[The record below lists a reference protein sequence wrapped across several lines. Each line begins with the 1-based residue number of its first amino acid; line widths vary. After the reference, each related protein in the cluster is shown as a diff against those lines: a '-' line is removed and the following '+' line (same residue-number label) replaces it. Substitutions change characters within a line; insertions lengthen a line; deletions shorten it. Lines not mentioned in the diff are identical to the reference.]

1 MRSQPLVKLAWAID
15 CSSLEQTFGAVYEDQ
30 RVGLLMAGPAT
41 LKQYLRPPRGG
52 VVRVKLEGDE
62 GANLCAPLT
71 NRRNAQVCWPA
82 AGKEFNARRHA
93 TT

>member
-41 LKQYLRPPRGG
+41 LKHTCVLPEEGLCVSNWKAMRGQI
-52 VVRVKLEGDE
+52 
-62 GANLCAPLT
+62 CA
-71 NRRNAQVCWPA
+71 
-82 AGKEFNARRHA
+82 RH
-93 TT
+93 